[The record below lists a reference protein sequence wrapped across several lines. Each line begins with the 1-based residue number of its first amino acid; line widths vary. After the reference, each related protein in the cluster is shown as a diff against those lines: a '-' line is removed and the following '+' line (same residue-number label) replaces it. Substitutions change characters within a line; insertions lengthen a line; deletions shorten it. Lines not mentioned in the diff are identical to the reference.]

1 MIPSVELFRSALTKG
16 TAGSILPIYVL
27 SSTIKAYDLGYVWW
41 SAGRSMA
48 DERHYG
54 YVRMD
59 DLDYNETEICDI
71 PRRSEGSAADS
82 CMYVYW
88 RKL

>member
-16 TAGSILPIYVL
+16 SAGSILPIYVL
-27 SSTIKAYDLGYVWW
+27 SSTTEAYDLDYVWW

-48 DERHYG
+48 GERHYR

-59 DLDYNETEICDI
+59 DLDYDETEICDI
-71 PRRSEGSAADS
+71 PRRGESSTADS